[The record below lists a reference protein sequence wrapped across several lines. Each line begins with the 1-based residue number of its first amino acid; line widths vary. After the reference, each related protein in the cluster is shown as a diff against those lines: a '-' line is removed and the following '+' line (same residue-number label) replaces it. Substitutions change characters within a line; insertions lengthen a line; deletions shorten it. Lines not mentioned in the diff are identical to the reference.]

1 MDSNQTSLSTL
12 SGSSL
17 DEVSKSLVDQ
27 IVDEQDP
34 DKLKNLVSLFNVNQ
48 SKKNLV
54 RAEMFSRLMDKISM
68 QMMERFEKKPGEFS
82 NKDLLDYLSAVRSAI
97 DKNDINVDNMPT
109 PVIQNNTQVNISVD
123 TLDRNSKERVAD
135 VVKSILSKLSS
146 YDDIVDVSDQDD
158 KQPSEE

>member
-1 MDSNQTSLSTL
+1 MDNNQTSLSTL

-34 DKLKNLVSLFNVNQ
+34 DKLKNLVSLFNINQ

-54 RAEMFSRLMDKISM
+54 RVEMFSRLMDKISV

-135 VVKSILSKLSS
+135 AVKSILSRLSS
-146 YDDIVDVSDQDD
+146 HDDIVDVSNLDD
-158 KQPSEE
+158 KQQSEE

>member
-1 MDSNQTSLSTL
+1 MDNNQTSLSTL

-54 RAEMFSRLMDKISM
+54 RVEMFSRLMDKISI

-97 DKNDINVDNMPT
+97 DKNDINIDNMPT
-109 PVIQNNTQVNISVD
+109 PIIQNNTQVNISVD

-135 VVKSILSKLSS
+135 AVKSILSKLSS
-146 YDDIVDVSDQDD
+146 YDDIVDVSDVDD
-158 KQPSEE
+158 EQQSEE

>member
-1 MDSNQTSLSTL
+1 MDNNQTSLSTL

-54 RAEMFSRLMDKISM
+54 RVEMFSRLMDKISI

-97 DKNDINVDNMPT
+97 DKNDINIDNMPT
-109 PVIQNNTQVNISVD
+109 PIIQNNTQVNISVD

-135 VVKSILSKLSS
+135 AVKSILSKLSS
-146 YDDIVDVSDQDD
+146 YDDIVDVSDLDD
-158 KQPSEE
+158 KQQSEE